1 MIEIRDYNLIVQG
14 LKEFQDVFK
23 FKNVLKGK
31 ILQSSLDFAF
41 WKALE
46 TRAGGKLDK
55 KTAEKNKQMGRG

>member
-46 TRAGGKLDK
+46 TRADGKLDK
-55 KTAEKNKQMGRG
+55 KTAENNKQTGRG